1 MSERGPRAMMTPAP
15 RRLLARVRDLMAG
28 AGAPQQRL
36 DQVAGIVAAD
46 LVAEVCSIYVRRAG
60 DILELFSTH
69 GLQASAV
76 HNTRLRVGEGIIGD
90 IAQKAR
96 PFALADAQQHPN
108 FAYRPETGEEAFHS
122 MMGVPVLRGGRVIG
136 VLAVQNK
143 TRRNYNEEEV
153 ETLQTVAMVLAELIV
168 SGELINL
175 KDLLPSDDAATSP
188 LRIEGLRLNGGIGIG
203 QAVLHRPHFRI
214 ERLVAEDA
222 ELEQKRLRTA
232 FSEMHGAIDDMMMSE
247 HLKTGGEH
255 RDILETYSMIARDP
269 GWLKRMEEAI
279 NSGLTAEAAVQRV
292 LDDIRARM
300 AQVQDAYLRE
310 RVHDFEDLA
319 NRLLQHLLG
328 ESAGPDL
335 SNLSEGAILIAK
347 TLGPGQLLDYDVSML
362 RGVVLEEGSPTAH
375 VAIVARALDIPVV
388 GRMRGVTTQ
397 AADGDLVI
405 VDGDRALAFVRP
417 GNEIR
422 QSFLDTQRT
431 QQERRE
437 HYNSLIPLPS
447 DTVDGEHVTL
457 MVNGGLLID
466 VEQMRE
472 IGAEGIGLFR
482 TEIQFMMHPQLP
494 SVEEQTSL
502 YHDILKAADGR
513 HVTFRTLD
521 IGSDKTLPYLESE
534 EEENPSMGWRAIRV
548 SLDRP
553 MLLRR
558 QVRAMVRAAKMCDVE
573 ISIMFPMITEVSEF
587 VAARELFDIEVDSEG
602 MHGRVNAGAML
613 EVPGLLF
620 QLDQLLKHVDFLSV
634 GSNDLMQFM
643 FATDRGNPKL
653 SDRYD
658 SLSPGA
664 LRMMAMVV
672 DNCNEAG
679 VPVAVCG
686 EMAGRPL
693 EAMSLVGLGFRR
705 LSMASPWI
713 GPVKQMTRSLDVT
726 ALSQMLRPLLD
737 SSERTL
743 RGKLREFAI
752 ENGVSL

>member
-1 MSERGPRAMMTPAP
+1 MMTPAP

-28 AGAPQQRL
+28 AGAAQQRL
-36 DQVAGIVAAD
+36 DEVVGIVAAD

-60 DILELFSTH
+60 DIIELFATH
-69 GLQASAV
+69 GLKSSAV
-76 HNTRLRVGEGIIGD
+76 HNTRLRIGEGIIGD
-90 IAQKAR
+90 VAKLAR

-108 FAYRPETGEEAFHS
+108 FAYRPETGEEVFHS

-153 ETLQTVAMVLAELIV
+153 ESLQTVAMVLAELIAG
-168 SGELINL
+168 GELVDP
-175 KDLLPSDDAATSP
+175 KELLLVDGGSTIP
-188 LRIEGLRLNGGIGIG
+188 LRLEGVRLNGGIGIG
-203 QAVLHRPHFRI
+203 QAVIHRPHFRI
-214 ERLVAEDA
+214 ERLVADDIP
-222 ELEQKRLRTA
+222 LEQDRLRTA

-247 HLKTGGEH
+247 EMQTGGEH

-269 GWLKRMEEAI
+269 GWLKRIEEAI
-279 NSGLTAEAAVQRV
+279 NAGLTAEAAVQRV

-300 AQVQDAYLRE
+300 AQIKDAYLRE

-328 ESAGPDL
+328 ASAGPDI
-335 SNLSEGAILIAK
+335 SEMSEGAILIAK
-347 TLGPGQLLDYDVSML
+347 SLGPGQLLDYDASAL
-362 RGVVLEEGSPTAH
+362 RGVILEEGSPTAH
-375 VAIVARALDIPVV
+375 VAIVARALDIPVI
-388 GRMRGVTTQ
+388 GRIRGITTQ
-397 AADGDLVI
+397 IADGDPII
-405 VDGDRALAFVRP
+405 VDGDRAIAFIRP
-417 GNEIR
+417 GDEVR

-431 QQERRE
+431 QQERKE
-437 HYNSLIPLPS
+437 QYNTLIPLPS
-447 DTVDGEHVTL
+447 DSKDGEHVTL

-466 VEQMRE
+466 VEQMYE
-472 IGAEGIGLFR
+472 TGAEGIGLFR
-482 TEIQFMMHPQLP
+482 TEIQFMMHQELP
-494 SVEEQTSL
+494 SVEAQTTL
-502 YHDILKAADGR
+502 YSNILKAAKGR

-521 IGSDKTLPYLESE
+521 IGSDKTLPYLQTD
-534 EEENPSMGWRAIRV
+534 EEENPSMGWRAIRI

-558 QVRAMVRAAKMCDVE
+558 QIRAMARAAKQCDVD

-587 VAARELFDIEVDSEG
+587 LAARELFDKEVDGEG
-602 MHGRVNAGAML
+602 MRGRVRAGAML

-620 QLDQLLKHVDFLSV
+620 QLDHLLAAVDFLSV

-653 SDRYD
+653 SGRYD
-658 SLSPGA
+658 ILSPAA
-664 LRMMAMVV
+664 LRMMASVIDKCREM
-672 DNCNEAG
+672 D

-693 EAMSLVGLGFRR
+693 EAMTLIGLGYRR

-713 GPVKQMTRSLDVT
+713 GPVKQMTRSLDT
-726 ALSQMLRPLLD
+726 ASLSLALRPMLD
-737 SSERTL
+737 GPDRTL
-743 RGKLREFAI
+743 RGKLREFAL
-752 ENGVSL
+752 EHGVAL

>member
-1 MSERGPRAMMTPAP
+1 MMTPAP

-28 AGAPQQRL
+28 AGATQERL

-46 LVAEVCSIYVRRAG
+46 LVAEVCSIYLRRAG
-60 DILELFSTH
+60 DILELFATH
-69 GLQASAV
+69 GLKPSAV

-90 IAQKAR
+90 VAKMAR

-108 FAYRPETGEEAFHS
+108 FAYRPETGEEIFHS

-153 ETLQTVAMVLAELIV
+153 ESLQTVAMVIAELIA
-168 SGELINL
+168 SGDLIDLKELLHGDSGSSI
-175 KDLLPSDDAATSP
+175 P
-188 LRIEGLRLNGGIGIG
+188 LRLEGLRLNGGIGIG
-203 QAVLHRPHFRI
+203 QAVIHRPQFRI
-214 ERLVAEDA
+214 ERLVADDIP
-222 ELEQKRLRTA
+222 LEQDRLRTA
-232 FSEMHGAIDDMMMSE
+232 FSEMHGAIDDMMMAEEMQS
-247 HLKTGGEH
+247 GGEH

-279 NSGLTAEAAVQRV
+279 NAGLTAEAAVQRV

-300 AQVQDAYLRE
+300 AQIKDAYLRE

-328 ESAGPDL
+328 APAGPDI
-335 SNLSEGAILIAK
+335 SEMSEGAILIAK
-347 TLGPGQLLDYDVSML
+347 SLGPGQLLDYDTASL
-362 RGVVLEEGSPTAH
+362 SGVVLEEGSPTAH

-388 GRMRGVTTQ
+388 GRISGATTQ
-397 AADGDLVI
+397 ITDGDLVI
-405 VDGDRALAFVRP
+405 IDGDRALAFVRP
-417 GNEIR
+417 GDEVR
-422 QSFLDTQRT
+422 QSFLNTQKT
-431 QQERRE
+431 QLDRKEQ
-437 HYNSLIPLPS
+437 YNALIPLPS
-447 DTVDGEHVTL
+447 DSKDGEHVTL

-482 TEIQFMMHPQLP
+482 TEIQFMMQQELP
-494 SVEEQTSL
+494 SLEAQTTL
-502 YHDILKAADGR
+502 YRNILSAAEGR

-521 IGSDKTLPYLESE
+521 IGSDKTLPYLQTEN
-534 EEENPSMGWRAIRV
+534 EENPSMGWRAIRI

-558 QVRAMVRAAKMCDVE
+558 QIRAMARAAKQCDVD

-587 VAARELFDIEVDSEG
+587 LAARELFDKEVDGEG
-602 MHGRVNAGAML
+602 MRGRVRVGAML

-620 QLDQLLKHVDFLSV
+620 QLEQLLAEIDFLSV

-653 SDRYD
+653 ADRYD
-658 SLSPGA
+658 ILSPGP
-664 LRMMAMVV
+664 LRMMASVIYKCRAA
-672 DNCNEAG
+672 D
-679 VPVAVCG
+679 VPVSVCG

-693 EAMSLVGLGFRR
+693 EAMTLIGLGYRR

-713 GPVKQMTRSLDVT
+713 GPVKQMTRSLDIG
-726 ALSQMLRPLLD
+726 ALSVALRPMLEGSD
-737 SSERTL
+737 RTL
-743 RGKLREFAI
+743 RGKIREFAL
-752 ENGVSL
+752 EHGVAL

>member
-60 DILELFSTH
+60 DILELFATH
-69 GLQASAV
+69 GLKPSAV

-90 IAQKAR
+90 VARKAR

-168 SGELINL
+168 SGELVDL
-175 KDLLPSDDAATSP
+175 KELLPGYDLATFP
-188 LRIEGLRLNGGIGIG
+188 LRLEGLRLNGGIGIG

-214 ERLVAEDA
+214 ERLVAEDTG
-222 ELEQKRLRTA
+222 LEQKRLRTA
-232 FSEMHGAIDDMMMSE
+232 FAEMHGAIDDMMMSE
-247 HLKTGGEH
+247 HMKTGGEH

-279 NSGLTAEAAVQRV
+279 NAGLTAEAAVQRV

-300 AQVQDAYLRE
+300 GQVQDTYLRE

-335 SNLSEGAILIAK
+335 SNLPEGAILIAK
-347 TLGPGQLLDYDVSML
+347 SLGPGQLLDYDVSIL
-362 RGVVLEEGSPTAH
+362 RGVLLEEGSPTAH
-375 VAIVARALDIPVV
+375 VSIVARALDIPVV
-388 GRMRGVTTQ
+388 GRLRGVTTQ
-397 AADGDLVI
+397 IADGDPVI
-405 VDGDRALAFVRP
+405 VDGDRALAFIRP
-417 GNEIR
+417 GAEVR

-437 HYNSLIPLPS
+437 QYNALIPLPA
-447 DTVDGEHVTL
+447 DTLDGEHVTL

-482 TEIQFMMHPQLP
+482 TEIQFMMHQQLP

-502 YHDILKAADGR
+502 YLDILKAARGG

-521 IGSDKTLPYLESE
+521 VGSDKTLPYLETE
-534 EEENPSMGWRAIRV
+534 DEENPSMGWRAIRV

-558 QVRAMVRAAKMCDVE
+558 QIRAMVRAAKLSDVG

-587 VAARELFDIEVDSEG
+587 LEAKELFDIEVDSEG
-602 MHGRVNAGAML
+602 MRGRVEAGAML

-620 QLDQLLKHVDFLSV
+620 QLDQLLEHVDFLSV

-653 SDRYD
+653 SNRYD
-658 SLSPGA
+658 NLSPGA
-664 LRMMAMVV
+664 LRMLAMVAEKSNV
-672 DNCNEAG
+672 AG
-679 VPVAVCG
+679 VPVSVCG

-705 LSMASPWI
+705 LSMASPWV
-713 GPVKQMTRSLDVT
+713 GPVKQMTRSLHVG
-726 ALSQMLRPLLD
+726 ALSKMLRPLLD

-743 RGKLREFAI
+743 RGKLQEFAI
-752 ENGVSL
+752 ENGILL

>member
-1 MSERGPRAMMTPAP
+1 MMTPAP

-28 AGAPQQRL
+28 AGAAQERL

-46 LVAEVCSIYVRRAG
+46 LVAEVCSIYLRRAG
-60 DILELFSTH
+60 DILELFATH
-69 GLQASAV
+69 GLKPSAV

-90 IAQKAR
+90 VAKLAR
-96 PFALADAQQHPN
+96 PFALADAQQHSN
-108 FAYRPETGEEAFHS
+108 FAYRPETGEEIFHS

-153 ETLQTVAMVLAELIV
+153 ETLQTVAMVIAELIAG
-168 SGELINL
+168 GELIDL
-175 KDLLPSDDAATSP
+175 KEILLVDGSSTIP
-188 LRIEGLRLNGGIGIG
+188 LRLEGLRLNGGIGIG
-203 QAVLHRPHFRI
+203 QAVIHRPHFRI
-214 ERLVAEDA
+214 ERLVADDIS
-222 ELEQKRLRTA
+222 LEQDRLRTA
-232 FSEMHGAIDDMMMSE
+232 FSEMHGAIDDMMMTEEMQS
-247 HLKTGGEH
+247 GGEH

-279 NSGLTAEAAVQRV
+279 NAGLTAEAAVQRV

-300 AQVQDAYLRE
+300 AQIKDAYLRE

-328 ESAGPDL
+328 APAGPDI
-335 SNLSEGAILIAK
+335 SEMPEGAILIAK
-347 TLGPGQLLDYDVSML
+347 SLGPAQLLDYDTASL
-362 RGVVLEEGSPTAH
+362 RGVVMEEGSPTAH
-375 VAIVARALDIPVV
+375 VAIVARALDIPIV
-388 GRMRGVTTQ
+388 GRVRGVTAQ
-397 AADGDLVI
+397 IADGDPVI
-405 VDGDRALAFVRP
+405 IDGDRALAFVRP
-417 GNEIR
+417 GDEVR
-422 QSFLDTQRT
+422 QSFLDTQKT
-431 QQERRE
+431 QQERKE
-437 HYNSLIPLPS
+437 QYNTLIPLPS
-447 DTVDGEHVTL
+447 DSKDGEHVTL

-482 TEIQFMMHPQLP
+482 TEIQFMMHQELP
-494 SVEEQTSL
+494 SLEAQTAL
-502 YHDILKAADGR
+502 YINILKAADGR

-521 IGSDKTLPYLESE
+521 IGSDKTLPYLQTDDED
-534 EEENPSMGWRAIRV
+534 NPSMGWRAIRI

-558 QVRAMVRAAKMCDVE
+558 QIRAMARAAKQCDVD

-587 VAARELFDIEVDSEG
+587 LMARELFQKEVDGEG
-602 MHGRVNAGAML
+602 MRNRVRAGAML

-620 QLDQLLKHVDFLSV
+620 QLDQLLSEVDFLSV

-653 SDRYD
+653 SGRYD
-658 SLSPGA
+658 ILSPGP
-664 LRMMAMVV
+664 LRMMADVV
-672 DNCNEAG
+672 DKCRAAD
-679 VPVAVCG
+679 VPVSVCG

-693 EAMSLVGLGFRR
+693 EAMTLIGLGYRR

-713 GPVKQMTRSLDVT
+713 GPVKQMTRSLDIA
-726 ALSQMLRPLLD
+726 ALSGALRPMLNGTD
-737 SSERTL
+737 RTL
-743 RGKLREFAI
+743 RGKIREFALDH
-752 ENGVSL
+752 GVAL

>member
-1 MSERGPRAMMTPAP
+1 MMTPAP

-28 AGAPQQRL
+28 AGAAQQRL
-36 DQVAGIVAAD
+36 DEVAGIVAAD

-60 DILELFSTH
+60 DILELFATH
-69 GLQASAV
+69 GLKPSAV

-90 IAQKAR
+90 IAKLAR

-136 VLAVQNK
+136 VLAVQNR

-153 ETLQTVAMVLAELIV
+153 ESLQTVAMVLAELIAG
-168 SGELINL
+168 GELVDP
-175 KDLLPSDDAATSP
+175 KELLIADAGNSVP
-188 LRIEGLRLNGGIGIG
+188 LRLEGLRLNGGIGIG
-203 QAVLHRPHFRI
+203 QAVIHRPHFRI
-214 ERLVAEDA
+214 ERFVADDIP
-222 ELEQKRLRTA
+222 LEQERLRTA

-247 HLKTGGEH
+247 EMQTGGEH

-279 NSGLTAEAAVQRV
+279 NAGLTAEAAVQRV

-300 AQVQDAYLRE
+300 AQITDAYLRE

-328 ESAGPDL
+328 APAGPDISEL
-335 SNLSEGAILIAK
+335 SDGAILIAK
-347 TLGPGQLLDYDVSML
+347 SLGPGQLLDYDAGSL
-362 RGVVLEEGSPTAH
+362 RGVILEEGSPTAH
-375 VAIVARALDIPVV
+375 VSIVARALDLPVV
-388 GRMRGVTTQ
+388 GRIRSATTQ
-397 AADGDLVI
+397 IADGDPII

-417 GNEIR
+417 GDEVR
-422 QSFLDTQRT
+422 QIFLDTQRT
-431 QQERRE
+431 QQERKE
-437 HYNSLIPLPS
+437 QYNTLIPLPCDS
-447 DTVDGEHVTL
+447 IDGEHVTL

-472 IGAEGIGLFR
+472 LGAEGIGLFR
-482 TEIQFMMHPQLP
+482 TEIQFMMHQELP
-494 SVEEQTSL
+494 SVEAQTTL
-502 YHDILKAADGR
+502 YYNILKAAEGG

-521 IGSDKTLPYLESE
+521 IGSDKTLPYLQTE

-548 SLDRP
+548 GLDRP

-558 QVRAMVRAAKMCDVE
+558 QIRSMARAAKQCDVD

-587 VAARELFDIEVDSEG
+587 VAARELLDKEVDAEG
-602 MHGRVNAGAML
+602 MRGRVRAGAML

-620 QLDQLLKHVDFLSV
+620 QLEQLLAEVDFLSV

-653 SDRYD
+653 SERYD
-658 SLSPGA
+658 ILSPGP
-664 LRMMAMVV
+664 LRMLAGVV
-672 DNCNEAG
+672 DKARAAD

-693 EAMSLVGLGFRR
+693 EAMTLIGLGYRR

-713 GPVKQMTRSLDVT
+713 GPVKQMTRSLDI
-726 ALSQMLRPLLD
+726 AKLSEVLRPMLD
-737 SSERTL
+737 SSDRTL
-743 RGKLREFAI
+743 RGKLREFALDH
-752 ENGVSL
+752 GVAL

>member
-1 MSERGPRAMMTPAP
+1 MADRGPRAKMTPAP

-28 AGAPQQRL
+28 AGAAQQRL
-36 DQVAGIVAAD
+36 DQVSGIVAAD

-60 DILELFSTH
+60 DILELFATH
-69 GLQASAV
+69 GLKPSAV

-90 IAQKAR
+90 VAQKAR

-153 ETLQTVAMVLAELIV
+153 ETLQTVAMVLAELIAG
-168 SGELINL
+168 GELVDL
-175 KDLLPSDDAATSP
+175 KELIPADGGGTAP
-188 LRIEGLRLNGGIGIG
+188 LRLEGLRLNGGIGIG
-203 QAVLHRPHFRI
+203 QAVIHRPHFRI
-214 ERLVAEDA
+214 ERLVAEDIR
-222 ELEQKRLRTA
+222 LEQDRLRTA
-232 FSEMHGAIDDMMMSE
+232 FAEMHGAIDDMMTSE
-247 HLKTGGEH
+247 HLQSGGEH

-279 NSGLTAEAAVQRV
+279 NAGLTAEAAVQRV

-300 AQVQDAYLRE
+300 AQVDDAYLRE
-310 RVHDFEDLA
+310 RVYDFEDLA
-319 NRLLQHLLG
+319 HRLLQHLLG
-328 ESAGPDL
+328 APAGPDI
-335 SNLSEGAILIAK
+335 SELPDGAILVAK
-347 TLGPGQLLDYDVSML
+347 SLGPAQLLDYDASAL
-362 RGVVLEEGSPTAH
+362 RGVILEEGSPTAH
-375 VAIVARALDIPVV
+375 VAIVARALDLPVV
-388 GRMRGVTTQ
+388 GRVRGITTKI
-397 AADGDLVI
+397 ADGDPIIL
-405 VDGDRALAFVRP
+405 DGDRALTFVRP
-417 GNEIR
+417 GDEVR

-437 HYNSLIPLPS
+437 QYNALIPLPS
-447 DTVDGEHVTL
+447 ETKDGEHVTL

-482 TEIQFMMHPQLP
+482 TEIQFMMQQELP
-494 SVEEQTSL
+494 SVEDQTTL
-502 YHDILKAADGR
+502 YRNILTAADGR

-521 IGSDKTLPYLESE
+521 IGSDKTLPYLDTED
-534 EEENPSMGWRAIRV
+534 EENPSMGWRAIRI

-558 QVRAMVRAAKMCDVE
+558 QIRAMARAAKQCDVD

-587 VAARELFDIEVDSEG
+587 VSARELFDKEVDGEG
-602 MHGRVNAGAML
+602 MRGKVRAGAML

-620 QLDQLLKHVDFLSV
+620 QLDQLLSEVDFLSV

-653 SDRYD
+653 SERYD
-658 SLSPGA
+658 TLSPAA
-664 LRMMAMVV
+664 LRMMATVA
-672 DNCNEAG
+672 DKCNAAG

-693 EAMSLVGLGFRR
+693 EAMSLVGLGYRR

-713 GPVKQMTRSLDVT
+713 GPVKQMTRSLDI
-726 ALSQMLRPLLD
+726 AKLSETLRPMLD

-743 RGKLREFAI
+743 RGKLREFALEHGI
-752 ENGVSL
+752 SV